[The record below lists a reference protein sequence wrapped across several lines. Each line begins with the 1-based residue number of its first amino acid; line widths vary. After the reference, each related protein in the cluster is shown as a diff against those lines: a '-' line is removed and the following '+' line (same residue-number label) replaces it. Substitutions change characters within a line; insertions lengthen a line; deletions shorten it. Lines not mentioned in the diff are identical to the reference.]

1 MDLNFDIKA
10 RIDEAVRKLQ
20 QDPALLKEFQSD
32 PVKALEKITRMDLPE
47 EKLQPLVAGIKT
59 KLGAAQL
66 GDALDGLKK
75 MF

>member
-1 MDLNFDIKA
+1 M
-10 RIDEAVRKLQ
+10 
-20 QDPALLKEFQSD
+20 KEFQSD

-75 MF
+75 LF

>member
-32 PVKALEKITRMDLPE
+32 PVKALEKITGMDLPE

-59 KLGAAQL
+59 KIGRAHV
-66 GDALDGLKK
+66 
-75 MF
+75 